1 VVELAEPH
9 ANFLRVARTAHLATA
24 DEDGQPHV
32 IPICFAFD
40 GRSIY
45 SVLDRKP
52 KSIPVAR
59 LRRVLNIS
67 ANPKISLVVD
77 HYEEAWSHL
86 RYVLVFGRAELLTE
100 GDELASAVD
109 LLREKYTQY
118 REMDLDGSPAIK
130 IVPERFVPWSFQ
142 PQP

>member
-1 VVELAEPH
+1 MVELAEPH
-9 ANFLRVARTAHLATA
+9 ASFLRAARTAHLATA

-52 KSIPVAR
+52 KNVPAAQ
-59 LRRVLNIS
+59 LRRVRNIL
-67 ANPKISLVVD
+67 ANPKVSLVVD
-77 HYEEAWSHL
+77 HYEEEWSHL
-86 RYVLVFGRAELLTE
+86 RYVLVFGHAELLTE
-100 GDELASAVD
+100 GDELARAMD

-118 REMDLDGSPAIK
+118 RDMDLVGSPAIK